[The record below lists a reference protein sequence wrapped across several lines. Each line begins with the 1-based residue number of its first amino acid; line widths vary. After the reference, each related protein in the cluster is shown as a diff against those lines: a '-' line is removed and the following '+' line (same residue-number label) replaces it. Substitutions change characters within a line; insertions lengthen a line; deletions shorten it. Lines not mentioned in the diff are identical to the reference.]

1 MVLDEVFFSD
11 SHYGEVPAL
20 GPVGCHWY
28 RERPRLDPATPAQP
42 RETAQQL
49 PNFPDQTEVKQETQQ
64 LLEKELQQGTKP
76 DVLEKEELNDKTKRS
91 QGLVNLKPEFAENE
105 DFQAETKPSL
115 SEREIEGVEE
125 DLVPETK
132 PVQRSKE
139 TEEKLEE
146 EDESPQTKPS
156 QRSTESKPETKPSPK
171 FYGQR
176 PIPEEFE
183 HQQQRFIPR
192 PVPGEEQKE
201 SKKLT
206 DTEDEE

>member
-1 MVLDEVFFSD
+1 MWTFCSYLLYIFVSFVEVLKKTFISLF
-11 SHYGEVPAL
+11 
-20 GPVGCHWY
+20 
-28 RERPRLDPATPAQP
+28 Q

-76 DVLEKEELNDKTKRS
+76 DVLETEELKDKTKRS
-91 QGLVNLKPEFAENE
+91 QGLVDLKPEFAENE
-105 DFQAETKPSL
+105 EFQAETKPSL
-115 SEREIEGVEE
+115 SEREVEGVEE

-146 EDESPQTKPS
+146 EEESPQTKPS

-171 FYGQR
+171 FVSTCLQ
-176 PIPEEFE
+176 I
-183 HQQQRFIPR
+183 
-192 PVPGEEQKE
+192 
-201 SKKLT
+201 
-206 DTEDEE
+206 

>member
-1 MVLDEVFFSD
+1 MWTFCSYLLYIFVSFVEVLKKTFISLF
-11 SHYGEVPAL
+11 
-20 GPVGCHWY
+20 
-28 RERPRLDPATPAQP
+28 Q

-146 EDESPQTKPS
+146 EEEEEESPQTKPS

-171 FYGQR
+171 FVSTCLQ
-176 PIPEEFE
+176 I
-183 HQQQRFIPR
+183 
-192 PVPGEEQKE
+192 
-201 SKKLT
+201 
-206 DTEDEE
+206 

>member
-1 MVLDEVFFSD
+1 MVRFQLLVLLAATVQGAPLDSIQQL
-11 SHYGEVPAL
+11 PL
-20 GPVGCHWY
+20 
-28 RERPRLDPATPAQP
+28 RPI
-42 RETAQQL
+42 ETAQQL

-76 DVLEKEELNDKTKRS
+76 DLLEKEELKDKTKRS
-91 QGLVNLKPEFAENE
+91 QGLVDLKPEFAENE

-115 SEREIEGVEE
+115 SEREVEGVEE

-146 EDESPQTKPS
+146 EGEEEEGSPQTKPS
-156 QRSTESKPETKPSPK
+156 KRSTESKPETKPSPK

-192 PVPGEEQKE
+192 PVPVEEQKE

-206 DTEDEE
+206 ATEDEE

>member
-1 MVLDEVFFSD
+1 MWTFCSYLLYIFVSFVEVLKKTFISLF
-11 SHYGEVPAL
+11 
-20 GPVGCHWY
+20 
-28 RERPRLDPATPAQP
+28 Q

-64 LLEKELQQGTKP
+64 LLEKELQQVTKP
-76 DVLEKEELNDKTKRS
+76 DVLEKEELKEKTKRS
-91 QGLVNLKPEFAENE
+91 QGLVDLKPEFAENE
-105 DFQAETKPSL
+105 EFQAETKPSL

-146 EDESPQTKPS
+146 EEEEEEESPQTKPS

-171 FYGQR
+171 FVSTCLQ
-176 PIPEEFE
+176 I
-183 HQQQRFIPR
+183 
-192 PVPGEEQKE
+192 
-201 SKKLT
+201 
-206 DTEDEE
+206 